1 MATNKKIFII
11 VALVFI
17 ATMIFF
23 TIDIFS
29 RTTRRGAKKHLIESV
44 KPKESFSLPPHNANL
59 SAGILRSDRASYI

>member
-1 MATNKKIFII
+1 MPRNKKIFVI
-11 VALVFI
+11 VAVLFI

-44 KPKESFSLPPHNANL
+44 KPKESPAAAS
-59 SAGILRSDRASYI
+59 SADSTTNPSPQ